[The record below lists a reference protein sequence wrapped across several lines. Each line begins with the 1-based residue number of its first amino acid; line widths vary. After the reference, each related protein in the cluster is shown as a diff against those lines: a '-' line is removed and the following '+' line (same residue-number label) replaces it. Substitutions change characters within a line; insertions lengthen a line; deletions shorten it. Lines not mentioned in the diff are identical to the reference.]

1 MPVPGHPCQ
10 QIAQPG
16 HDDFAADA
24 FKTVNATHQHHH
36 WRIGC
41 LAAEVNPVDR
51 KVNVFQRNP
60 RERLHS
66 NLSRRFRQHTLKTN
80 HLRQKGSQQ
89 MALAAI
95 PTGLFG
101 RNSRMG
107 VSLRNS
113 VMGLSRFRQP
123 FKLLLNCFNSLTLGL
138 KTPESMCIFWR
149 HFT

>member
-1 MPVPGHPCQ
+1 M
-10 QIAQPG
+10 
-16 HDDFAADA
+16 
-24 FKTVNATHQHHH
+24 NATHQHHH

-107 VSLRNS
+107 GQFAQLGHGALPFQTTLQTTAELLQFVDTGAQNTGKHVHFLVTFYMN
-113 VMGLSRFRQP
+113 GL
-123 FKLLLNCFNSLTLGL
+123 
-138 KTPESMCIFWR
+138 
-149 HFT
+149 